1 MNATSITMSTTPGN
15 QTYAIN
21 QATLLVDLPTYTW
34 FPTQSSTTFTYAI
47 TSGPSFVTIAGSPA
61 KIQIF
66 TDTPSHIG
74 TYSVSIETTETN
86 SGLKDTKSFSLLV
99 TCVSAIAPA
108 ETLNDEPRY
117 LIFDPTVTWTQ
128 KYDLTPSF
136 CINELVLTVTL
147 IDGSPLP
154 DAITYTAPSIY
165 LQTDDPAMANE
176 YTVKVVA
183 TDPKTGI
190 TNSDLT
196 FTVTIKCTRTISVQS
211 NPIPAT
217 IIYILDPN
225 SLNTLSQ
232 AMPIYE

>member
-1 MNATSITMSTTPGN
+1 MNATSITISTTPGN

-34 FPTQSSTTFTYAI
+34 FPTQSSTAFTYAI

-108 ETLNDEPRY
+108 APLNEVIY
-117 LIFDPTVTWTQ
+117 YITDPAITRTPI
-128 KYDLTPSF
+128 YNLTPSF

-147 IDGSPLP
+147 SDGSPLP
-154 DAITYTAPSIY
+154 AAIQYVAPNI
-165 LQTDDPAMANE
+165 QVETKDPLMANV
-176 YTVKVVA
+176 YNVKIVA
-183 TDPKTGI
+183 TDPKTGLA
-190 TNSDLT
+190 NSELT
-196 FTVTIKCTRTISVQS
+196 FKVTIPCTKSISV
-211 NPIPAT
+211 
-217 IIYILDPN
+217 
-225 SLNTLSQ
+225 
-232 AMPIYE
+232 